1 MLACVLA
8 ASLLVRIVT
17 SMGNIDVALDPD
29 HAPKSTAAF
38 MQCVDSGKLDGTTV
52 YRTARADN
60 QAKPPSH
67 TMVIQGGLNA
77 DKGPFP
83 MVPLERTKETGL
95 HNALGT
101 FGVPRDTEPNTGSAC
116 DFYINMA
123 NNPHLDSERAE
134 GGNGYAVF
142 GHVVAGM
149 DVATRIWKSPAKGQ
163 QLTPPIKIVRIER
176 EKKPAN

>member
-1 MLACVLA
+1 MLEFIFA
-8 ASLLVRIVT
+8 ALLVRIVT
-17 SMGNIDVALDPD
+17 SMGNIDVALDSI

-38 MQCVDSGKLDGTTV
+38 MQCVDSGKLNGTTI

-83 MVPLERTKETGL
+83 MVPLERTKDTGL
-95 HNALGT
+95 HNEIGT
-101 FGVPRDTEPNTGSAC
+101 IGVPRDAEPNTGSAC

-123 NNPHLDSERAE
+123 NNPHLDSERAK

-149 DVATRIWKSPAKGQ
+149 DVATRIWKLPAKGQ
-163 QLTPPIKIVRIER
+163 KLTPPVSIVRIQR
-176 EKKPAN
+176 AKP